1 MRTLQISNSKMIWI
15 QHGSLTFSLQ
25 WLICLCWIFIYK
37 NTETENQTLLQVVIL
52 NHYIVLYPLDWGFTL
67 NQTDGAWGPWK
78 HSMEDSSEGRWL
90 TLISCPPS
98 YHPSLTQA
106 RMVGGHHHQV
116 VSHQRNSKTSFL
128 GSETAASLTH
138 MFIFGVHAR
147 LPTCTQRQQKCQ
159 RSVFTFI

>member
-1 MRTLQISNSKMIWI
+1 MRTLQYLIWKWSGSNMV
-15 QHGSLTFSLQ
+15 HLTFSLQ

-37 NTETENQTLLQVVIL
+37 NTETENQALLQVVIL
-52 NHYIVLYPLDWGFTL
+52 NHYIVLYPLDWGFRL

-90 TLISCPPS
+90 NLIFCPPS

-138 MFIFGVHAR
+138 MFISGVHAR
-147 LPTCTQRQQKCQ
+147 LPTCTETAEMSEKC
-159 RSVFTFI
+159 FHIH